1 MPKRL
6 VIPPSWLRRLPWDAV
21 GPGVMV
27 LGLILVAQGWGMFHG
42 LELKV
47 LDRWLRLRP
56 AEPVDERI
64 LVVAID
70 ENDIQALGT
79 YPIPDQVLAD
89 LLNRLKPHQ
98 PRAVGIDIFR
108 DFVVEPGHNNL
119 VATLAA
125 MPQVIG
131 IEKVLDYPIRPPAM
145 LPPERVGFVDLP
157 LDDDG
162 FVRQVLLGTYGPTGD
177 YHFALS
183 LRLAEQ
189 YLAAE
194 GLEIENGL
202 NDPAAM
208 RFGSTELTRVRSQ
221 GGGWNPEPAGNQ
233 MLLTPR
239 AGPTPFRRVTLEQVM
254 ANDVD
259 PAWMREAI
267 VLIGITS
274 LSAKDLVNSAAIT
287 SDNPGLV
294 YGVDFHAH
302 ATSQIVSAVL
312 EGRPLLREWP
322 LGLAYGWTMIWG
334 IGGIGLALF
343 ARQLWVSVV
352 VAAVA
357 LGLLGLAAG
366 VWVGAGLWVPVASPA
381 LAFML
386 TSAITTSLRLAQ
398 TQQHILLSRRLLG
411 QQTSPEIAQALWDG
425 RQQLLQD
432 GKLPAQML
440 TATILFSD
448 ICDFTSLSEQQPPQ
462 QLLGWLN
469 DYFMAMTEA
478 VQDHQGVVNKFI
490 GDGLMAVFGV
500 PIARTSP
507 LEIAADAE
515 RAVACALAMDQR
527 LAQLNQQWQRQGLP
541 PIRIRI
547 GMFTGPVMVGSLGGR
562 HRLEYGVVGDSVNT
576 ASRLE
581 SIAKHRQSTY
591 CRILIAAET
600 LQYLKTPLSL
610 EPWGEMPLRG
620 KHKTVQVYRILSA

>member
-1 MPKRL
+1 M
-6 VIPPSWLRRLPWDAV
+6 
-21 GPGVMV
+21 M
-27 LGLILVAQGWGMFHG
+27 LGLVLVAQGLGMFHG

-47 LDRWLRLRP
+47 LDGLLRLRP
-56 AEPVDERI
+56 AEPMDERI

-70 ENDIQALGT
+70 EDDIQALGT

-89 LLNRLKPHQ
+89 LLNRLDAHQ

-108 DFVVEPGHNNL
+108 DFVVQPGHDDL
-119 VATLAA
+119 VATLEA

-183 LRLAEQ
+183 LRLAER

-194 GLEIENGL
+194 GLSLENGL
-202 NDPAAM
+202 QDPVAM
-208 RFGSTELTRVRSQ
+208 RFGATELTRFRRPE
-221 GGGWNPEPAGNQ
+221 GGWKTDPTGNQ
-233 MLLTPR
+233 ILLNPR
-239 AGPTPFRRVTLEQVM
+239 AGYHPFRRVTLRQVM
-254 ANDVD
+254 ANQVD
-259 PAWMREAI
+259 PTWVRGAI

-274 LSAKDLVNSAAIT
+274 LSVKDFVNSAAIA

-322 LGLAYGWTMIWG
+322 LGITYGWTVLWG
-334 IGGIGLALF
+334 LGGLGLALL
-343 ARQLWVSVV
+343 AQRLWVSVV
-352 VAAVA
+352 VVTAA
-357 LGLLGLAAG
+357 LGLLGLVAG
-366 VWVGAGLWVPVASPA
+366 LWLGVGLWVPVVSPA

-411 QQTSPEIAQALWDG
+411 QQTSPAIAQALWDG

-448 ICDFTSLSEQQPPQ
+448 ICAFTSISEQQPPQ

-507 LEIAADAE
+507 LDIAADAE

-547 GMFTGPVMVGSLGGR
+547 GIFTGPVMVGSLGGR
-562 HRLEYGVVGDSVNT
+562 QRLEYGVVGDSVNT

-581 SIAKHRQSTY
+581 SCAKHRQPTH
-591 CRILIAAET
+591 CRILIAEET
-600 LQYLKTPLSL
+600 FQHLKTLNVPYAV

-620 KHKTVQVYRILSA
+620 KHKTVRVYRILSA